1 MHSRLALLALLG
13 AARSIPLAY
22 EDGESGLISA
32 YRAGCHVIDVTQMDA
47 YPMCDGLRRAK
58 VKALAERSW
67 L

>member
-1 MHSRLALLALLG
+1 MCRGEQHERRECFEG
-13 AARSIPLAY
+13 DRPGG